1 MAEGLRVNRSLW
13 NLRLNNNRIGDEG
26 ASALREALRENN
38 TLHYLFLGGNEISD
52 TKESGTA
59 ADKESVTA

>member
-1 MAEGLRVNRSLW
+1 MWLDRNQIGDIGARGLAEGLRVNRSLW

-38 TLHYLFLGGNEISD
+38 TLH
-52 TKESGTA
+52 
-59 ADKESVTA
+59 